1 MENKTTV
8 NEMAANRRVITR
20 DGVVMP
26 YAEYLEMVRSERNQI
41 LSSQGKS
48 PNNGS
53 FFFYF
58 REIYTLFYE
67 KKGSVNM
74 LQAII
79 GAVIIASSAM
89 LIHIQE
95 AEYNK
100 EYKKNEETDWNEYYA
115 QI

>member
-1 MENKTTV
+1 
-8 NEMAANRRVITR
+8 
-20 DGVVMP
+20 
-26 YAEYLEMVRSERNQI
+26 
-41 LSSQGKS
+41 
-48 PNNGS
+48 
-53 FFFYF
+53 
-58 REIYTLFYE
+58 
-67 KKGSVNM
+67 M